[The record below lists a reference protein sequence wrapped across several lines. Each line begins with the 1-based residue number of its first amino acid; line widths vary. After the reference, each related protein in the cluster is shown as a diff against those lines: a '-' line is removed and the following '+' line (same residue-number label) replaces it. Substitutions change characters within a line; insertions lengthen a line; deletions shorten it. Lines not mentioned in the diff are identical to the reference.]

1 MVGLTPG
8 GIAVSGDAIALSS
21 VVAGLLLL
29 AFVVGVWASRRPVD
43 VLDLLEG
50 PPDITPDAPGP
61 LIILGCCCSARLPSC
76 FCAVDGFR
84 NPRGAGRGRC
94 RSFRPHH

>member
-8 GIAVSGDAIALSS
+8 GIAVSGDAIALSF

-29 AFVVGVWASRRPVD
+29 AFVAGVWASRRPVD
-43 VLDLLEG
+43 VLDLLQG
-50 PPDITPDAPGP
+50 SPDVIPDAPGP

-76 FCAVDGFR
+76 LCAVDGLR

-94 RSFRPHH
+94 RSSHPHH

>member
-1 MVGLTPG
+1 MVGLTPD
-8 GIAVSGDAIALSS
+8 GIADSGDAIALSF

-29 AFVVGVWASRRPVD
+29 AFVAGVWASRRPVD

-50 PPDITPDAPGP
+50 SPDIIPNAPGP
-61 LIILGCCCSARLPSC
+61 LIIMGCCCSARLPSC
-76 FCAVDGFR
+76 LCAVDGLR

-94 RSFRPHH
+94 RSSHPHH